1 MNKKIKNLFL
11 AGALVLGLAGVAVSC
26 TDYDDDI
33 NKLQGDQK
41 ALSEQVSGLQG
52 QVQELQNKINAGFV
66 ITAVTPISGEPG
78 GWEFTTSD
86 GKTYHGGDKIQVWTS
101 VHLIK
106 L

>member
-41 ALSEQVSGLQG
+41 ALSDQVSGLQG
-52 QVQELQNKINAGFV
+52 LV
-66 ITAVTPISGEPG
+66 
-78 GWEFTTSD
+78 
-86 GKTYHGGDKIQVWTS
+86 
-101 VHLIK
+101 
-106 L
+106 